1 MSFRRAVRRALD
13 QVSCGSSTHSSSSEG
28 EDESLMTGA
37 RVRPR
42 GQFRYNRLEGEPDE
56 GEGEDDPEMY
66 QQQPSWGDTYV
77 VSGAQDLDATL
88 VAGSHEGSPDLGAY
102 GWQGQAAGY
111 GWAADSPWGFAH
123 QQYQVGDQ
131 AGVDWF

>member
-1 MSFRRAVRRALD
+1 
-13 QVSCGSSTHSSSSEG
+13 
-28 EDESLMTGA
+28 MTGA

-56 GEGEDDPEMY
+56 GEGEDNPEMY